1 MDHLWIICVIP
12 SVNHLNNSICWT
24 QMSSASSRKTQS
36 YLHQQEKERKV
47 TSKKTYIPYSPYIY
61 HISNQSSAIRCLF
74 FPGWPV
80 GGTSSGSGTSS
91 TAPRPP
97 TGGAQRFGDEAND
110 GENGELT
117 MNEPS
122 NLGTKLDLIILSKK
136 KCKMIGWLFFR
147 GALSKKD
154 GFHPQKA
161 SHNPP
166 SMVISDKLEW
176 LETNFSTTTSFS
188 KRMIQHDHPSSYW
201 SDASSVI

>member
-12 SVNHLNNSICWT
+12 SVNLNNSICWT
-24 QMSSASSRKTQS
+24 QMSSASSKKTQS

-47 TSKKTYIPYSPYIY
+47 TSKKTYIPDSPYIY

-136 KCKMIGWLFFR
+136 KVQDDWLAIFPWGIKQER
-147 GALSKKD
+147 R
-154 GFHPQKA
+154 
-161 SHNPP
+161 
-166 SMVISDKLEW
+166 
-176 LETNFSTTTSFS
+176 FSPAKGVT
-188 KRMIQHDHPSSYW
+188 
-201 SDASSVI
+201 